1 MAFCT
6 CRGQLFFSFSL
17 EIVFEKV
24 GNVVVVVVVVVVVD
38 VEAELLLLL
47 LPQTRSL
54 TLKNPALL
62 LKIVNVVGVGKT
74 G

>member
-6 CRGQLFFSFSL
+6 CRGQSFFSFSL

-24 GNVVVVVVVVVVVD
+24 GNVVVVVVVVVVD
-38 VEAELLLLL
+38 VEAEMLLLL
-47 LPQTRSL
+47 LPQTHSL

-62 LKIVNVVGVGKT
+62 L
-74 G
+74 